1 MKVAV
6 LGLGAMG
13 LPIARNLLAAGF
25 PLAVWNR
32 NPARTREV
40 AGARIAATPADACAG
55 ADVAVT
61 MLADDRAVGDIVF
74 GNAGVVTGLPAGAF
88 HVGMSTISVALA
100 RRLAAAHQ
108 AAGQRYVAAPVFGRP
123 DAAAARQLWIA
134 AGGANGDIERVAP
147 VLRAIGQ
154 GVFTVGDAPQA
165 TLAKLLG
172 NFLIASSI
180 EMLGEAL
187 ATAEKAGIE
196 PARLLD
202 LLTGTLF
209 GAPVIKRYGQ
219 IVADTAFEP
228 AGFRLALGL
237 KDVGLVLDAG
247 EELRSPL
254 PLASLLHARLLTAL
268 ARNRGDYDWSGLASV
283 IREEAGLEP
292 TRATMSSGRRSQ

>member
-134 AGGANGDIERVAP
+134 AGGANGDI
-147 VLRAIGQ
+147 
-154 GVFTVGDAPQA
+154 
-165 TLAKLLG
+165 
-172 NFLIASSI
+172 
-180 EMLGEAL
+180 
-187 ATAEKAGIE
+187 
-196 PARLLD
+196 
-202 LLTGTLF
+202 
-209 GAPVIKRYGQ
+209 
-219 IVADTAFEP
+219 
-228 AGFRLALGL
+228 
-237 KDVGLVLDAG
+237 
-247 EELRSPL
+247 
-254 PLASLLHARLLTAL
+254 
-268 ARNRGDYDWSGLASV
+268 
-283 IREEAGLEP
+283 
-292 TRATMSSGRRSQ
+292 